1 MKLSIIIPVF
11 NVERYIIR
19 CLDSLYNQ
27 ELSEDDYEVI
37 IINDGS
43 NDNSLLL
50 AEKFKVNHK
59 NLHIYIQENQGV
71 GAARNKGISLAKGA
85 YIYFI
90 DPDDYLVAG
99 VLNRLIGCLNAQSPD
114 VLTFISKSA
123 TVSSAVSEERSSIAK
138 PMSISTDTGINYI
151 ANNNYKNE
159 VWWYFIKKSFLD
171 TINLKFIEGK
181 WMEDAIFT
189 ASLLI
194 QAKSVIAVPIDAHR
208 HVKVQGSVMTN
219 KEPNHYLK
227 VINDN
232 ANIAIVFNSIINELK
247 ANTDANDRC
256 IKRLKS
262 RQQSFVFFMLLRIM
276 KSTIN
281 KAEILPLLKKMK
293 QEKAYPL
300 NYFLGEDY
308 NGWMYTILSKSFS
321 NRYIFYFIFLV
332 MNPMLKERT

>member
-11 NVERYIIR
+11 NVERYIIK

-27 ELSEDDYEVI
+27 EVNENDYEII

-59 NLHIYIQENQGV
+59 NLHIYTQENQGI
-71 GAARNKGISLAKGA
+71 GAARNKGISLAKGD

-90 DPDDYLVAG
+90 DPDDYLLPG
-99 VLNRLIGCLNAQSPD
+99 VLNTLIDYSNAQSPD
-114 VLTFISKSA
+114 VLTFISIST
-123 TVSSAVSEERSSIAK
+123 TVSSISEERSNIAK
-138 PMSISTDTGINYI
+138 PMNISTDTGINYI

-194 QAKSVIAVPIDAHR
+194 QAKRVIAVPIDAHR
-208 HVKVQGSVMTN
+208 HVKVEGSAMTKN
-219 KEPNHYLK
+219 EPNHYLK
-227 VINDN
+227 IINDK

-247 ANTDANDRC
+247 ANPDANERC
-256 IKRLKS
+256 IKRLRS

-276 KSTIN
+276 KSTID
-281 KAEILPLLKKMK
+281 KVEILPLLNKMK

-308 NGWMYTILSKSFS
+308 NGWIYTLLSKCFS
-321 NRYIFYFIFLV
+321 NKYFFYFIFLV
-332 MNPMLKERT
+332 TNPILKKRT